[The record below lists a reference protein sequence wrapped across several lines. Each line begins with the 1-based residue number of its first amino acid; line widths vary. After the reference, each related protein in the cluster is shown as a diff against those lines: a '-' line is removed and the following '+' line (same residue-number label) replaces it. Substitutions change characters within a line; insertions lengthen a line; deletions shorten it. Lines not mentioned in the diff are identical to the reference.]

1 MHTERDSLSLSGM
14 NGSARREKCCLGPYI
29 AVTER
34 FWNEEV
40 DAAVGGYVRVFSF
53 FFLELLTS
61 SKTDYL
67 GKWAVSADISSEL

>member
-1 MHTERDSLSLSGM
+1 MGLQE
-14 NGSARREKCCLGPYI
+14 EKKCCLGPYI

-40 DAAVGGYVRVFSF
+40 DAAVGGYMRVFSF

-61 SKTDYL
+61 RKTDYL
-67 GKWAVSADISSEL
+67 GKWAVPADISSEL